1 MSHKALLLALALVAA
16 PGLAQPNSVAQAI
29 EAGQVGERFDGY
41 LGFAS
46 TPSPEVRRQ
55 VQSINIQR
63 RNLYTQL
70 AERRGVTPDLV
81 GKATACQLFSQL
93 FSGEPYLL
101 DGGTWRRYTSK
112 ESAPVPQH
120 CR

>member
-1 MSHKALLLALALVAA
+1 MSRKALLALALVGA
-16 PGLAQPNSVAQAI
+16 PALAQSNSVAQAI

-41 LGFAS
+41 MGFAS
-46 TPSPEVRRQ
+46 TPSPEVQRR

-70 AERRGVTPDLV
+70 AERRGVIPDLV

-93 FSGEPYLL
+93 AAGEPYLL
-101 DGGTWRRYTSK
+101 DDGRWRRHTSR
-112 ESAPVPQH
+112 EAVPVPQH